1 MLEKLYET
9 RYFYIL
15 RENATIPWVKIFTQ
29 YPYKEL
35 SDCDASTQA
44 AMLKA
49 MLVVEETMRLY
60 YNPKK
65 INIAMFGNYVP
76 HLHIHVMAR
85 FEEDSHFPESM
96 WGAKQREPSLLLPS
110 FENFVTILHDALE
123 ANASFWA

>member
-1 MLEKLYET
+1 MSEKLYENE
-9 RYFYIL
+9 YFYIL

-29 YPYKEL
+29 HPFKEL
-35 SDCDASTQA
+35 SDCDALTQA
-44 AMLKA
+44 AILKA
-49 MLVVEETMRLY
+49 MLIVEETMRFY

-96 WGAKQREPSLLLPS
+96 WGLKQRESNLHLPS
-110 FENFVTILHDALE
+110 FENFVTILHDKLR
-123 ANASFWA
+123 S